1 MTNANNANLIAIYK
15 ADIKAT
21 KLKMKKSKAR
31 YKRFKTGEYKTC
43 EKYPAYMHEE
53 MQAKIIQGYE
63 RDIKQLETLILEL
76 V

>member
-1 MTNANNANLIAIYK
+1 MNNAKLIAIYK

-31 YKRFKTGEYKTC
+31 YKTGEYKTDK
-43 EKYPAYMHEE
+43 KYPAYMHEQL
-53 MQAKIIQGYE
+53 QAKIIQGYE
-63 RDIKQLETLILEL
+63 QDIKQLEALILEL